1 MKNMTKLTWKKI
13 NGIRIPRKKTK
24 RSNKKID
31 ISQIGWDVGHGMD
44 SSFVATCKCSF
55 LVFVC
60 FCGTR
65 HALFASALLRLLSR
79 PLTLTLF
86 FCLSFLVPTCEVWS
100 EGKCVEWSKVISVSR
115 CMCIWWVSVS
125 HKRWSD
131 CRLYLSKCDFC
142 TVNSNI
148 LKDFANVH
156 YVIPK

>member
-1 MKNMTKLTWKKI
+1 MEKNQWNSNSSKENQKKQQK
-13 NGIRIPRKKTK
+13 NWYYSDRLGCGTR
-24 RSNKKID
+24 
-31 ISQIGWDVGHGMD
+31 HGRMD

-79 PLTLTLF
+79 PLTWTLF